1 MKRIN
6 VTVRVDQYEKV
17 NQEGLKMSGLIRG
30 LLDDHFSD
38 EKIVFAVSPKV
49 KKIYQQV
56 ISNFGGEDKELE
68 KYFLEALDT
77 YLAQKTRQIQ
87 SLRQTIQTDDEKVDK
102 NSS

>member
-6 VTVRVDQYEKV
+6 VTVRAEQYERISK
-17 NQEGLKMSGLIRG
+17 QGLNASGLIRG

-38 EKIVFAVSPKV
+38 QKIVFAVSAPV

-68 KYFLEALDT
+68 KFFLKALDE
-77 YLAQKTRQIQ
+77 YLAQKTEQIE
-87 SLRQTIQTDDEKVDK
+87 SLRKTMQANDDKTNK
-102 NSS
+102 

>member
-6 VTVRVDQYEKV
+6 VTVRADQYEKV
-17 NQEGLKMSGLIRG
+17 TKMGLKMSGLIRG

-38 EKIVFAVSPKV
+38 QKIVFAVSPKV

-68 KYFLEALDT
+68 KCFLEALDR
-77 YLAQKTRQIQ
+77 YMEQKTQQIET
-87 SLRQTIQTDDEKVDK
+87 LRHTIQTDDKEK
-102 NSS
+102 